1 MATLR
6 IEHPIRDYEL
16 WQSAFD
22 RFAQAREQAGV
33 RSYVIRRPAD
43 DPGYLMIDL
52 EFGSAEQAG
61 AFAEFLRTRVWSAP
75 DSSPALAGAPV
86 TRILDVINSGNS

>member
-6 IEHPIRDYEL
+6 IEHPIHDYQV
-16 WQSAFD
+16 WQAAFD

-43 DPGYLMIDL
+43 DPGYLMLDL
-52 EFGSAEQAG
+52 EFGSGDQAA
-61 AFAEFLRTRVWSAP
+61 AFAEFLRARVWSVP
-75 DSSPALAGAPV
+75 DASPGLAGPPV
-86 TRILDVINSGNS
+86 TRVLDVVRSGAT